1 MFQWGSEVG
10 VSCKGGITGK
20 GNWHWRTLEMLLGNL
35 LLKRFPRI
43 YTSRNGVLVALLYN
57 LGTMAPPDI
66 IGYKKLRARY
76 GLSLLV
82 CDQSSP
88 IVTPPPNITIYYQ
101 CVWSPIPART
111 WKKKLTGEGTA
122 YLGHWAWRNQG
133 GTNLVRS
140 SLLLPFIVLE
150 SSSHV
155 YWGRKAF
162 SILTQLWILW
172 MIITTCVTR
181 NAHQC
186 NWCTNVSDSI

>member
-1 MFQWGSEVG
+1 
-10 VSCKGGITGK
+10 
-20 GNWHWRTLEMLLGNL
+20 MLLGNL

-111 WKKKLTGEGTA
+111 
-122 YLGHWAWRNQG
+122 
-133 GTNLVRS
+133 
-140 SLLLPFIVLE
+140 
-150 SSSHV
+150 
-155 YWGRKAF
+155 
-162 SILTQLWILW
+162 
-172 MIITTCVTR
+172 
-181 NAHQC
+181 
-186 NWCTNVSDSI
+186 